1 MDLKR
6 RLDALRRQSGS
17 APASPEIP
25 APEAQA
31 DLRGRLDRLRARAGA
46 SPSPAPPRLDR
57 GGASGLR
64 DAVRPP
70 NPARHTPLGA
80 AELAQRLGG
89 EVIDRHLIR
98 IDRLYPLATRHGR
111 WPLADA
117 LGPLEPLVY
126 PAPCGADASHRPEGR
141 VIGIDTETTGLA
153 GGTGTTAFMIG
164 VAEVGDAHV
173 RLRQW
178 LLTAFAGERAMLAE
192 LEAELSGVR
201 LMVSYNGRSFDWPL
215 LRTRRRLQRGAD
227 LPEPPHLDLLH
238 PTRRL
243 FRNRW
248 PDCRLATAEQRL
260 LGLFRVDDLP
270 GSEAPRA
277 WRDYL
282 TGGPVDDLQR
292 VVDHNALD
300 VLSLLLLG
308 PVLARVLHEPATHG
322 ASPLA
327 AAETWLRQGQRPCA
341 LALLEQAR
349 EQLDTRGAL
358 VLARELRRAGRWQEA
373 AGVWESLAGSGCAE
387 ALEHL
392 AKYHEHR
399 RRDWERA
406 LDCTRQLDEA
416 PEVRRRRVRL
426 ERRLGAGQRRL
437 DLGPPARDA

>member
-17 APASPEIP
+17 VPAVPEAPAPDPP
-25 APEAQA
+25 AG
-31 DLRGRLDRLRARAGA
+31 LRGRLDRLRARAEA
-46 SPSPAPPRLDR
+46 SPARISPGPDR
-57 GGASGLR
+57 GGAFGLH
-64 DAVRPP
+64 DAVPARNAPQRPP
-70 NPARHTPLGA
+70 VA
-80 AELAQRLGG
+80 ATELAHYVGG

-98 IDRLYPLATRHGR
+98 IERQYPLTTRHGR
-111 WPLADA
+111 RPLADA
-117 LGPLEPLVY
+117 LGSLEPLGHL
-126 PAPCGADASHRPEGR
+126 ALDAADPGHFYGGR
-141 VIGIDTETTGLA
+141 VVGIDTETTGLA

-164 VAEVGDAHV
+164 IAELGVGHV

-178 LLTAFAGERAMLAE
+178 LLTAFAGEQAMLAE
-192 LEAELSGVR
+192 LEAALSGAD

-215 LRTRRRLQRGAD
+215 LRSRRRLQRGAD
-227 LPEPPHLDLLH
+227 LFEPPHLDLLY

-243 FRNRW
+243 FRHSW

-282 TGGPVDDLQR
+282 AGGRVDDLQR
-292 VVDHNALD
+292 VLDHNALD

-308 PVLARVLHEPATHG
+308 PVLARVLHEPAIHG
-322 ASPLA
+322 ANPLA
-327 AAETWLRQGQRPCA
+327 AAETWLRQGQRA
-341 LALLEQAR
+341 RAVALLEQAR
-349 EQLDTRGAL
+349 EQLDARGAL
-358 VLARELRRAGRWQEA
+358 VLARELRRAGRWQDA
-373 AGVWESLAGSGCAE
+373 ARIWESLAESGCAE

-406 LDCTRQLDEA
+406 LDCTRQLAEA

-426 ERRLGAGQRRL
+426 ERRLDAGQRRL
-437 DLGPPARDA
+437 DFGPPVLDA

>member
-1 MDLKR
+1 MDLKH

-17 APASPEIP
+17 EPSETPASDPRVG
-25 APEAQA
+25 
-31 DLRGRLDRLRARAGA
+31 LRGRLDRLRTRAVGAPPPA
-46 SPSPAPPRLDR
+46 SPEPDPDGTR
-57 GGASGLR
+57 GGTGRGPVPNAGP
-64 DAVRPP
+64 RPP
-70 NPARHTPLGA
+70 MAA
-80 AELAQRLGG
+80 AELAHRLGG
-89 EVIDRHLIR
+89 EAIDRHLVR
-98 IDRLYPLATRHGR
+98 IERQYPLAARHGQ

-117 LGPLEPLVY
+117 LGPLEPLVHS
-126 PAPCGADASHRPEGR
+126 PPEGR

-164 VAEVGDAHV
+164 VAEVGTGHV

-192 LEAELSGVR
+192 LEAALSGVG

-215 LRTRRRLQRGAD
+215 LRSRRRLQRGAD

-243 FRNRW
+243 FRSRW
-248 PDCRLATAEQRL
+248 SDCRLATAEQRL

-282 TGGPVDDLQR
+282 AGGPFDDLQR
-292 VVDHNALD
+292 VLDHNALD

-327 AAETWLRQGQRPCA
+327 AAETWLRQGQRPRA

-373 AGVWESLAGSGCAE
+373 ADVWESLAGSGCAE

-406 LDCTRQLDEA
+406 LDCTRQLAEA

-426 ERRLGAGQRRL
+426 ERRLDAGQRRL
-437 DLGPPARDA
+437 DLGPPAGGA

>member
-1 MDLKR
+1 M
-6 RLDALRRQSGS
+6 
-17 APASPEIP
+17 
-25 APEAQA
+25 
-31 DLRGRLDRLRARAGA
+31 
-46 SPSPAPPRLDR
+46 
-57 GGASGLR
+57 
-64 DAVRPP
+64 
-70 NPARHTPLGA
+70 A
-80 AELAQRLGG
+80 ATDLAQRLGG
-89 EVIDRHLIR
+89 EVVDRHLIR
-98 IDRLYPLATRHGR
+98 IERQYPLTTRHGKGS
-111 WPLADA
+111 LADA
-117 LGPLEPLVY
+117 LGPLEPL
-126 PAPCGADASHRPEGR
+126 ANSAHDLSGLGRSSGGR

-164 VAEVGDAHV
+164 VAEVGVGHV

-192 LEAELSGVR
+192 LEAALSGAD
-201 LMVSYNGRSFDWPL
+201 LMISYNGRSFDWPL
-215 LRTRRRLQRGAD
+215 LRARRRLQRGAV

-243 FRNRW
+243 FRSRW

-282 TGGPVDDLQR
+282 AGGPADDLER
-292 VVDHNALD
+292 VLHHNALD
-300 VLSLLLLG
+300 VISLLLLG
-308 PVLARVLHEPATHG
+308 PVLARVLHEPASHG
-322 ASPLA
+322 ADPVA
-327 AAETWLRQGQRPCA
+327 AAETWLRQGQRPRT

-349 EQLDTRGAL
+349 DQLDTRGAL
-358 VLARELRRAGRWQEA
+358 MLARELRRAGRWQEA
-373 AGVWESLAGSGCAE
+373 VGVWESLAGAGCAE

-406 LDCTRQLDEA
+406 LECTRQLIEA

-426 ERRLGAGQRRL
+426 ERRLGSGQIPL
-437 DLGPPARDA
+437 DLGPVARDV

>member
-1 MDLKR
+1 M
-6 RLDALRRQSGS
+6 
-17 APASPEIP
+17 
-25 APEAQA
+25 
-31 DLRGRLDRLRARAGA
+31 
-46 SPSPAPPRLDR
+46 
-57 GGASGLR
+57 
-64 DAVRPP
+64 
-70 NPARHTPLGA
+70 A
-80 AELAQRLGG
+80 ATELAQYLAG

-98 IDRLYPLATRHGR
+98 VERQYPLTTRHGR
-111 WPLADA
+111 GPLAEA
-117 LGPLEPLVY
+117 LGPLEPLVP
-126 PAPCGADASHRPEGR
+126 PALDAFDPGLFPEGR
-141 VIGIDTETTGLA
+141 VVGIDTETTGLA

-164 VAEVGDAHV
+164 IAEVGPGHV

-192 LEAELSGVR
+192 LEAALSGAD

-215 LRTRRRLQRGAD
+215 LRSRRRLQRGAD

-243 FRNRW
+243 FRDRW

-282 TGGPVDDLQR
+282 AGGPVDDLQR
-292 VVDHNALD
+292 VLDHNALD

-308 PVLARVLHEPATHG
+308 PVLARVLHEPAIHG
-322 ASPLA
+322 ANPLA
-327 AAETWLRQGQRPCA
+327 AAETWLRQGQRPRA
-341 LALLEQAR
+341 VALLEQAR
-349 EQLDTRGAL
+349 DQLDTRGAL

-373 AGVWESLAGSGCAE
+373 AGVWESLAGAGCAE

-406 LDCTRQLDEA
+406 LDCTRQLAEA

-426 ERRLGAGQRRL
+426 ERRLDAGQRRL
-437 DLGPPARDA
+437 DLGPPASDA